1 MVQSMRSLSVSAL
14 FLLTA
19 TTAALGLAV
28 PVQAGEISRLCE
40 MDSKGIP
47 KGCFYVQKSSLP
59 TIIRDYST
67 GGQVAKSNNCDKPNG
82 LRCQP
87 LWGEQIREPLMT
99 GEPGGIR

>member
-1 MVQSMRSLSVSAL
+1 MKSIRS
-14 FLLTA
+14 FLLLA
-19 TTAALGLAV
+19 TLVT

-40 MDSKGIP
+40 MDSKGSP

-87 LWGEQIREPLMT
+87 LWGDQT
-99 GEPGGIR
+99 GDPIGYPGVE